1 LPPPVKE
8 KRVLV
13 VDDESDLT
21 ATYVRLL
28 GRHGYHV
35 TPVGTRTEALHV
47 IEQEALVLVICDLRL
62 PDGSGLDVIRAAAA
76 PGRDIA
82 AIVVTGFSSEATR
95 LASFEAGAAAYFAKP
110 FSAPKLV
117 EMVKELAARS
127 R

>member
-1 LPPPVKE
+1 LPPPVDG

-28 GRHGYHV
+28 GRHGFHV
-35 TPVGTRTEALHV
+35 MPVGTRSEALHV
-47 IEQEALVLVICDLRL
+47 IEREAPDLVISDLRL

-76 PGRDIA
+76 PGRSIA

-95 LASFEAGAAAYFAKP
+95 LASLEAGASAYFAKP
-110 FSAPKLV
+110 FSAPKLL
-117 EMVKELAARS
+117 EMVKELASAS